1 VVALD
6 AIEVEL
12 QRWQICQVMV
22 LAVVELGDVLERD
35 TREMGGDKLSKG
47 LGRGLPPRHIKHGEV
62 SRDEFRGGWLSDHLC
77 LSEGLSKLASE
88 MSSAEYGTDS

>member
-22 LAVVELGDVLERD
+22 LAVVELGDVFERD

-47 LGRGLPPRHIKHGEV
+47 LGRGLPPRHSKHREV
-62 SRDEFRGGWLSDHLC
+62 SRDEFRGGWPSDHLC
-77 LSEGLSKLASE
+77 LSERIVKADQRNVE
-88 MSSAEYGTDS
+88 R